1 MFRLFLIAAFIGSVD
16 SVQNSTIYVT
26 VPSTSSK
33 ADCIFVT
40 PYEGQQVLKH
50 RSTEILF
57 DCSRTERNQFLSD
70 VELVLTLVTLS
81 VAAAQRGVQY
91 SNLQTVPIIQ
101 YNNEVNYD
109 GTYRYNYETGN
120 GIVAQEQGYLKNVG
134 QKDLEAQVATGSF
147 SYTGPDGVVYTVTYT
162 ADENGFR
169 AEGAHLP
176 TPPPIPEAIAR
187 ALNLQQPQHPGPTRY
202 EDCS

>member
-1 MFRLFLIAAFIGSVD
+1 MKLLG
-16 SVQNSTIYVT
+16 
-26 VPSTSSK
+26 
-33 ADCIFVT
+33 
-40 PYEGQQVLKH
+40 
-50 RSTEILF
+50 
-57 DCSRTERNQFLSD
+57 
-70 VELVLTLVTLS
+70 LVLATLS
-81 VAAAQRGVQY
+81 IAAAQRGQY

-120 GIVAQEQGYLKNVG
+120 GIVVQEQGYLKNPG

-147 SYTGPDGVVYTVTYT
+147 SYTGPDGVLYTVTYT

-187 ALNLQQPQHPGPTRY
+187 SLNLQQQPQRPGPNRY
-202 EDCS
+202 FRK